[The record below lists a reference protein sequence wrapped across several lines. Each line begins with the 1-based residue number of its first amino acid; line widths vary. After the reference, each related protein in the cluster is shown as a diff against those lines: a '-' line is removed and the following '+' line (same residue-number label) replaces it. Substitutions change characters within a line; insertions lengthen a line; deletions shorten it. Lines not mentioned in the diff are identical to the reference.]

1 MSNSIAHAYNI
12 IVENAKAI
20 SDLHDYAAD
29 SWINTSLRNIPSEKS
44 LKIADSIDRLAEP
57 SKTPYNL
64 LRSIHSDHPMSN
76 HISRLKAG
84 DIYQDKG
91 FLSTSKS
98 KKGLDSVISSGEESG
113 LSPEHILHITIP
125 KGHHIIDVNRHLGN
139 HYHKSQDEILLQ
151 RNTKLLKTGEYIDG
165 DVVHHQFK
173 IAD

>member
-57 SKTPYNL
+57 SKTPY
-64 LRSIHSDHPMSN
+64 MSN